1 MTRLERHQLGG
12 VARGRVSTP
21 ALFAVTS
28 RLVALMSVSA
38 AVGAANAALA
48 STLGVL
54 SLWWC
59 DTFPQ
64 PAVTGGKRAITG
76 GKRAVTAIGGHRRLG
91 VSR

>member
-1 MTRLERHQLGG
+1 M
-12 VARGRVSTP
+12 STP

-76 GKRAVTAIGGHRRLG
+76 GKQAITGGKRAVTAIGGHRRLG